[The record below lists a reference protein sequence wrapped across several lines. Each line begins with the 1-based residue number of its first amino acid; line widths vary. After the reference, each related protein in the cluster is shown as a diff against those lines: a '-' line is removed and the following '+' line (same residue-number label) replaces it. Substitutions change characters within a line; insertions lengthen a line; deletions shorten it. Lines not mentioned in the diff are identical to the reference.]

1 MIKKSK
7 EHLDLVNETYIQH
20 LKVAFNVSSLMIVG
34 GLQAIIHAICPA
46 IFQTS
51 ASDKIK
57 KLHVKISKR

>member
-7 EHLDLVNETYIQH
+7 EHLDLVNETYIKH
-20 LKVAFNVSSLMIVG
+20 FKVAFCFSSLMIIG
-34 GLQAIIHAICPA
+34 GFQAIIHAISPA

-57 KLHVKISKR
+57 KLHEKISKR

>member
-20 LKVAFNVSSLMIVG
+20 FKVALNVSLLMIVG
-34 GLQAIIHAICPA
+34 GFQAIMHAICPA

-57 KLHVKISKR
+57 KLHEKISKR

>member
-20 LKVAFNVSSLMIVG
+20 FKVAFNVSLLMIAG
-34 GLQAIIHAICPA
+34 GFQAIMHAICPA
-46 IFQTS
+46 IFETS

-57 KLHVKISKR
+57 KLHEKISKR

>member
-7 EHLDLVNETYIQH
+7 EHLDLVNETYIKH
-20 LKVAFNVSSLMIVG
+20 FKVAFNVSGLMIIG
-34 GLQAIIHAICPA
+34 GFQAIIHAICPA

-57 KLHVKISKR
+57 KLHEKISKR

>member
-20 LKVAFNVSSLMIVG
+20 LKVAFNVSSLMIAG
-34 GLQAIIHAICPA
+34 GFQAIIHAICPA

-57 KLHVKISKR
+57 KLHEKISKR

>member
-1 MIKKSK
+1 MIKKTK

-20 LKVAFNVSSLMIVG
+20 LKVALNVSSLMIVG
-34 GLQAIIHAICPA
+34 GFQAIIHAICPA

-57 KLHVKISKR
+57 KLHEKISKR